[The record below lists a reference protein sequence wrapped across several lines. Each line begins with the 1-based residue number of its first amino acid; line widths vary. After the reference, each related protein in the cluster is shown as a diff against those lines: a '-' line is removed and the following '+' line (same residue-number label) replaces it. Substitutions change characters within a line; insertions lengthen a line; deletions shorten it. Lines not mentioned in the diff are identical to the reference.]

1 MYGTGDGSEADPA
14 LPATPK
20 VAEVPRVVAAAASLL
35 ALVVGGV
42 VGLML
47 GGSGSH
53 SGGCECSDSLGAT
66 AGGVQM
72 SPDVGDRPQGWLVE
86 RLFHAEPIRCP
97 WLNDTSLPDE
107 ACRRRV
113 AELTAMRSQ
122 LSTCE
127 DPLATNDRTIGHRGA
142 ALVAPEETIASFEI
156 AAQSGASWVECDAS
170 ITRDLVFVCRH
181 GTCDLATTTDIVAN
195 HPELHARCTAPFVPG
210 SGVGAK
216 CCTYDFTA
224 AELAQL
230 CSVMDAT
237 VNTSAETTAGYHSG
251 APAFRSSGIS
261 EARCHDIVTL
271 AEHLAWLK
279 TKRLDAIPE
288 LKDTQTD
295 GVTGFLQTQGRDW
308 LFLADE
314 FAGQV
319 AAAGFTAA
327 WDADTSQR
335 GSRALLQTFDHR

>member
-1 MYGTGDGSEADPA
+1 MYGDGTGGGSDAEPSPTAS
-14 LPATPK
+14 PK
-20 VAEVPRVVAAAASLL
+20 AAEVPRVVAALASVAALFL
-35 ALVVGGV
+35 GVV
-42 VGLML
+42 VGLLL
-47 GGSGSH
+47 GGGS
-53 SGGCECSDSLGAT
+53 SRGGSASDSAT
-66 AGGVQM
+66 TTHTGGLQ
-72 SPDVGDRPQGWLVE
+72 SHIGDRPQGWLVE

-97 WLNDTSLPDE
+97 WLSDPSLPDE

-170 ITRDLVFVCRH
+170 ITSDLTFVCRH

-195 HPELHARCTAPFVPG
+195 HPELHARCTTPFVPG
-210 SGVGAK
+210 SGVEAK

-224 AELAQL
+224 AELSQL

-237 VNTSAETTAGYHSG
+237 VNANAATIAEYHVG

-271 AEHLAWLK
+271 TEHLEWLK

-288 LKDTQTD
+288 LKDTASD
-295 GVTGFLQTQGRDW
+295 GVTRFLETQGKDW
-308 LFLADE
+308 MFLADT
-314 FAGQV
+314 FATQV
-319 AAAGFTAA
+319 AEAGFTAA
-327 WDADTSQR
+327 WDADTAQR
-335 GSRALLQTFDHR
+335 GRRALLQTFDHR